1 MQERNKKIAKKKRH
15 RRLLSLFLTFAMA
28 LSMAGSMSAYAADGT
43 QDGDAR
49 APARPPTARALGASS
64 CPQIAAQAPPPWRPP
79 IPRQEMQA
87 VITRN
92 VALQKNKRLQLVP
105 APLKN
110 LSMAVSYRLVGC
122 RPYSTTYTNPGAF
135 SVPPEMAPYIQRME
149 VILGQATKPRV
160 HCASISYQN
169 TMSIAFGGTLRETDT
184 EREFFR
190 FLVRDGIH
198 VKVESNRN
206 YGVKET

>member
-1 MQERNKKIAKKKRH
+1 MEPH
-15 RRLLSLFLTFAMA
+15 
-28 LSMAGSMSAYAADGT
+28 
-43 QDGDAR
+43 
-49 APARPPTARALGASS
+49 
-64 CPQIAAQAPPPWRPP
+64 
-79 IPRQEMQA
+79 
-87 VITRN
+87 
-92 VALQKNKRLQLVP
+92 
-105 APLKN
+105 
-110 LSMAVSYRLVGC
+110 
-122 RPYSTTYTNPGAF
+122 
-135 SVPPEMAPYIQRME
+135 IQRME